1 MTPPDRSREPIAMLM
16 MSISQEARVAIGVTA
31 SSLVSP
37 DVVVPMRPYT
47 AALGASNSSC
57 AIRRVTAASIPVK
70 TAVASGEKSARPDM
84 T

>member
-1 MTPPDRSREPIAMLM
+1 MLM
-16 MSISQEARVAIGVTA
+16 MSINHEARVAMGVT
-31 SSLVSP
+31 SPSFVSP
-37 DVVVPMRPYT
+37 EVVVPIRPYT

-70 TAVASGEKSARPDM
+70 TAVASGEKSARPEV